1 MVPAS
6 SAGITLSGRTL
17 QNSAILRRS
26 FSGIGRSQ
34 RQSRICGWMP
44 RPSSSLTE
52 CWVGLVFSSPA
63 ERDVGHQGE
72 VDEQAALR
80 PELVG
85 ELADGLQ
92 EGQALDVAD
101 GAADLDQDEV
111 VAVRLRLDR
120 LP

>member
-1 MVPAS
+1 MAQHFLVQALGMVAAAARRRWCSAS

-63 ERDVGHQGE
+63 E
-72 VDEQAALR
+72 
-80 PELVG
+80 PI
-85 ELADGLQ
+85 
-92 EGQALDVAD
+92 
-101 GAADLDQDEV
+101 
-111 VAVRLRLDR
+111 
-120 LP
+120 